1 MLLTFTNF
9 LDKPK
14 LSNLCYTYKG
24 NKKLLLLKT
33 TRI

>member
-9 LDKPK
+9 LGKPN
-14 LSNLCYTYKG
+14 LRNLCYTYKG

-33 TRI
+33 TQI